1 MKLVSYVFLR
11 QLTLPRYPDFF
22 VVTFRT
28 PFFQWKK
35 GRYDL
40 HTSPSSSPK
49 ENKKV
54 TARRWGGGHNKTLSC
69 GISITLSALV
79 RERRALALNV
89 IEMAWQER
97 NLSQALRLSAL
108 GLCLLFWVAT
118 VRLKRQ
124 RPREI
129 KPEIH
134 YFSMKNRFHTLTLAS
149 WKRESLLA
157 PEVRYFH
164 SYCWRLYKIECLLS
178 AS

>member
-1 MKLVSYVFLR
+1 MLLR
-11 QLTLPRYPDFF
+11 VKT
-22 VVTFRT
+22 TT
-28 PFFQWKK
+28 P
-35 GRYDL
+35 
-40 HTSPSSSPK
+40 TIPTPI
-49 ENKKV
+49 
-54 TARRWGGGHNKTLSC
+54 KTLSC

-149 WKRESLLA
+149 WKRVHDPSHGRES
-157 PEVRYFH
+157 EG
-164 SYCWRLYKIECLLS
+164 WRLLHLCLSVPPKLSSSQALSVHAWTRLHVS
-178 AS
+178 ASERLRAWIAGGYERDKEWS